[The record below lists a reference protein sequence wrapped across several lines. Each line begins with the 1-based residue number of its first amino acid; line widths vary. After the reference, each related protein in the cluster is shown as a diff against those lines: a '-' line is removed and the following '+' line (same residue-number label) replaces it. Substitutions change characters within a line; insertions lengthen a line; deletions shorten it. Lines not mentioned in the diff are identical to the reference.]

1 MKNILSQEDKIELGT
16 LTRFLKSMGLREG
29 SVEVDIEGSIED
41 SDIDVENWTNFSNSY
56 NIEIPSFIKP
66 TLKKVIDYIVDADL
80 VEQPDYDDINYER
93 ISIDVDAVSR
103 TISASYYCVYTT
115 ESEPEGI
122 TYSLEED
129 EDDEQL
135 REVFESFEEIK
146 DDNPKLNNLELRYYG
161 SGDSGY
167 LEDYFENMTNIQV
180 PSVVEDWC
188 YDKLESNF
196 GGWEINEGSSGYFY
210 FNLEDKIVELVH
222 TSNIE
227 ESQSDTIYEEKF

>member
-1 MKNILSQEDKIELGT
+1 MKNILNQEDKIELST
-16 LTRFLKSMGLREG
+16 LTRFLKSMGMREG
-29 SVEVDIEGSIED
+29 SIEFDIEGSIEESNINIED
-41 SDIDVENWTNFSNSY
+41 WTYFSNSY
-56 NIEIPSFIKP
+56 NVEIPNFIKP
-66 TLKKVIDYIVDADL
+66 TLQRVIDYLVEPGS

-129 EDDEQL
+129 EDDDKL
-135 REVFESFEEIK
+135 REVFETFEEIK
-146 DDNPKLNNLELRYYG
+146 GDYPKLNNLELRYYG
-161 SGDSGY
+161 GGDSGY
-167 LEDYFENMTNIQV
+167 LEDYFDNMTNIQV
-180 PSVVEDWC
+180 PSAVEDWC

-210 FNLEDKIVELVH
+210 FNLEDKVAELVH

-227 ESQSDTIYEEKF
+227 ESESNTLYEEKF

>member
-29 SVEVDIEGSIED
+29 SVEFDIEGSIES
-41 SDIDVENWTNFSNSY
+41 SDINVEEWTNFSNSY

-80 VEQPDYDDINYER
+80 VESPDYDDINYEK
-93 ISIDVDAVSR
+93 ISIEVDAVSR
-103 TISASYYCVYTT
+103 TISVSYYCVYTT

-122 TYSLEED
+122 TYSFEED
-129 EDDEQL
+129 ENDEEL
-135 REVFESFEEIK
+135 KELFENLEEIK
-146 DDNPKLNNLELRYYG
+146 SSNPKVNNLELRYYG

-167 LEDYFENMTNIQV
+167 LEDYFDNTQIQV
-180 PSVVEDWC
+180 PSGVEDWC
-188 YDKLESNF
+188 YRKLESNF
-196 GGWEINEGSSGYFY
+196 GGWEINEGSSGFFY
-210 FNLEDKIVELVH
+210 FNLKDKVAELVH

-227 ESQSDTIYEEKF
+227 ESESNTLYEEKF